1 MKTEIQRH
9 SLIKGNEYTA
19 RKICFCTRYV
29 GRCQVME
36 EYGNYNRAMK
46 PSRRNKKPRNNVL
59 PRLIFN
65 LVFEIARCSQRTF
78 FATRAFINS
87 DGYYYL
93 LRAHDTSF

>member
-19 RKICFCTRYV
+19 TKICFCTRYV

-46 PSRRNKKPRNNVL
+46 PSRRNKKPRDNVL
-59 PRLIFN
+59 PSLIFN
-65 LVFEIARCSQRTF
+65 LALELDARSALSSPHVRSSTVMDTIIFCGLM
-78 FATRAFINS
+78 TRVS
-87 DGYYYL
+87 D
-93 LRAHDTSF
+93 